1 MFRFQSSKCESLFLQ
16 RKNPRQ
22 IAWTVLCRKMHKKGI
37 TVETHKRRSRRTV
50 KSQRGVVG
58 ASLDQISQLRNQR
71 PEVREAARKE
81 KEEKTREARKARK
94 ASKAQNQAVGG
105 SGAKVSRQ
113 QAKGS
118 NRGGGGLKP

>member
-1 MFRFQSSKCESLFLQ
+1 MQ
-16 RKNPRQ
+16 RKNPRK
-22 IAWTVLCRKMHKKGI
+22 IAWTVLYRKMHKKG
-37 TVETHKRRSRRTV
+37 VAEEVHKRRSRRTV

-58 ASLDQISQLRNQR
+58 ASLDHITQLRNQR

-81 KEEKTREARKARK
+81 KEEKTREARKARQ

-105 SGAKVSRQ
+105 GGAKVSRQ